1 MKNCLKGL
9 IILLVWFMQACTDH
23 AIIDTFEATK
33 NGNWSYDKPLRAQV
47 DIQDINMPY
56 HIYINFRHTDDYK
69 YANVWVRVSVT
80 NPDQQK
86 TVQREEFQLA
96 KPDGEW
102 LGKGSGNLYT
112 YQLIFKENYRFP
124 KKGKYSF
131 VIEQNM
137 RDNPLKAV
145 SDIGLRIE
153 PAH

>member
-1 MKNCLKGL
+1 MKNSLKGL
-9 IILLVWFMQACTDH
+9 IIGIAFALQACTDN
-23 AIIDTFEATK
+23 AVIDTFEATK

-69 YANVWVRVSVT
+69 YTNIWVRVSYT
-80 NPDQQK
+80 DPDNKK